1 MGGKMRDPGN
11 EVGYARGYFGLI
23 HEYMLYAS
31 WEVRMVKN
39 RDRSLDNAARGRS
52 SGETQDYVPIQLNT
66 APT

>member
-1 MGGKMRDPGN
+1 MPGDIS
-11 EVGYARGYFGLI
+11 FGLI

-31 WEVRMVKN
+31 WEVRIVKN